1 MTKKLITAEDKI
13 KIHCDKFDNCY
24 YLSNQELIKNNNE
37 RFNSVNIGEI
47 TKIDFY
53 NPMEIK
59 IWYEKFNV
67 LILLDNKLNEIIK
80 LDFNKLTDN
89 IEVTNI
95 SNSNKNFI
103 WIFDE
108 NNDEILKYDFIK
120 KRILNN
126 VKIKVTAKLYDIIS
140 DYNSL
145 WILTSNELMKVDYN
159 GLLDYRIPNSANFNK
174 IRFLKKIFFWHLMIV

>member
-1 MTKKLITAEDKI
+1 
-13 KIHCDKFDNCY
+13 
-24 YLSNQELIKNNNE
+24 
-37 RFNSVNIGEI
+37 
-47 TKIDFY
+47 
-53 NPMEIK
+53 MEIK

-120 KRILNN
+120 K
-126 VKIKVTAKLYDIIS
+126 
-140 DYNSL
+140 
-145 WILTSNELMKVDYN
+145 E
-159 GLLDYRIPNSANFNK
+159 F
-174 IRFLKKIFFWHLMIV
+174 